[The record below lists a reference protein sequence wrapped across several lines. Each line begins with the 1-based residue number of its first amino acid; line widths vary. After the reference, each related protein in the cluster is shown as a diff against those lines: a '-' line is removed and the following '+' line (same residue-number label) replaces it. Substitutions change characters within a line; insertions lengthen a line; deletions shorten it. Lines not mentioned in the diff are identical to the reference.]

1 MSDESRTV
9 ARVLRE
15 HARTRPAH
23 PLLIC
28 EDERLDYATAHR
40 LSARLARGLIALGV
54 GKGTH
59 IGLLYPDGVD
69 FVVGALAAARI
80 GAVVVPFSTLATTT
94 ELRARLIDADIRILL
109 AADTYRSHN
118 YVRQL
123 TEVVTE
129 TGFGTGDRLLCAAV
143 PQLRHIAISHRKST
157 RDRVRDIA
165 ELDRLADSVDEAL
178 LTAAEDDVAPAD
190 TLAVVYTCGS
200 AGTARGS
207 VHTHG
212 ALLDHQA
219 SLNEIRGV
227 TDTDVLFR
235 DSPFYSIGGFASGL
249 LATLVAGATLHC
261 STTVDTGGATLDPH
275 GTTTDPLGI
284 TFDPNSAPPDIPDRR
299 GSTEAGGVALLGG
312 DGTDRPERRHGFF
325 GRPAPGF
332 GVRVVDPKTG
342 DEVAVGESGELCL
355 RGPYVMQSYYK
366 RGREECFD
374 ADGWFHTGDLVR
386 VDDEGLVHYHGQ
398 RGSRVE
404 PGVSPVEGEQART
417 GNTDSQAREI
427 SHSDTTRR
435 RTLSVAQVS
444 GVPDRGPEAEAVVP
458 RTVDEL
464 VRSRAVANAGQPAV
478 IDPTAHL
485 TYAELDAT
493 TQQLAAAFIEAGIAK
508 GTRVGLVMPNGIAWV
523 RIAIALTR
531 IGAVLVPLSTLLKTP
546 ELIAQLRVA
555 SVQILIAA
563 EEFRGH
569 RYLDGLRTALA
580 LPDDNATILHPELPA
595 LRRIWTVEHTEELP
609 VTPEAAAVARS
620 SAATVTAA
628 DPLTIMFTS
637 GSRGLPKGVIHS
649 HGNAFGAVRSGLT
662 GRCIDGDTRL
672 YLPMPFFWV
681 GGFGGGVLSALLA
694 GATLVTEEIPR
705 PETTLRLLERE
716 RVTLFRGWP
725 DQAEALARRAD
736 SIGADL
742 SALGPGSLDALLPA
756 NQRARPGTRANLF
769 GMTESFGPY
778 CGYPA
783 DTDMPESAF
792 GSCGRPFDGMQVR
805 IADPADGTPAPTGSI
820 GEILLRGPH
829 MLRGMCGRSR
839 EDLLT
844 EDGFYRTGDLGR
856 LDEAGFLFYHGRS
869 DDMFKVSG
877 ATVYPSEVEKALR
890 GVTGV
895 ENAFVTSVDAGRG
908 DQVAAAVVCDRA
920 ATAAR
925 IRADARDLLS
935 AFKIPTIWLLLE
947 SDESI
952 PRGSTGK
959 VDINGLRDLLSRKGY
974 TADELRNEPKP

>member
-1 MSDESRTV
+1 MFD
-9 ARVLRE
+9 
-15 HARTRPAH
+15 
-23 PLLIC
+23 
-28 EDERLDYATAHR
+28 
-40 LSARLARGLIALGV
+40 
-54 GKGTH
+54 
-59 IGLLYPDGVD
+59 
-69 FVVGALAAARI
+69 AAA
-80 GAVVVPFSTLATTT
+80 VVA
-94 ELRARLIDADIRILL
+94 
-109 AADTYRSHN
+109 
-118 YVRQL
+118 
-123 TEVVTE
+123 
-129 TGFGTGDRLLCAAV
+129 
-143 PQLRHIAISHRKST
+143 
-157 RDRVRDIA
+157 
-165 ELDRLADSVDEAL
+165 
-178 LTAAEDDVAPAD
+178 
-190 TLAVVYTCGS
+190 
-200 AGTARGS
+200 
-207 VHTHG
+207 
-212 ALLDHQA
+212 
-219 SLNEIRGV
+219 
-227 TDTDVLFR
+227 
-235 DSPFYSIGGFASGL
+235 
-249 LATLVAGATLHC
+249 
-261 STTVDTGGATLDPH
+261 
-275 GTTTDPLGI
+275 
-284 TFDPNSAPPDIPDRR
+284 
-299 GSTEAGGVALLGG
+299 
-312 DGTDRPERRHGFF
+312 
-325 GRPAPGF
+325 
-332 GVRVVDPKTG
+332 
-342 DEVAVGESGELCL
+342 
-355 RGPYVMQSYYK
+355 
-366 RGREECFD
+366 
-374 ADGWFHTGDLVR
+374 
-386 VDDEGLVHYHGQ
+386 
-398 RGSRVE
+398 
-404 PGVSPVEGEQART
+404 
-417 GNTDSQAREI
+417 
-427 SHSDTTRR
+427 
-435 RTLSVAQVS
+435 
-444 GVPDRGPEAEAVVP
+444 

-478 IDPTAHL
+478 IDPTAQL
-485 TYAELDAT
+485 TYAELDT
-493 TQQLAAAFIEAGIAK
+493 TTEQLAAAFIEAGIAE

-555 SVQILIAA
+555 AVQILVAA

-569 RYLDGLRTALA
+569 RYPDRLRSALA
-580 LPDDNATILHPELPA
+580 LPDDDATILHPELPA
-595 LRRIWTVEHTEELP
+595 LQQIWTVEHTEELP

-649 HGNAFGAVRSGLT
+649 HGNAFGAVRSGLA

-736 SIGADL
+736 SIDADL
-742 SALGPGSLDALLPA
+742 SALRPGSLDALLPA

-792 GSCGRPFDGMQVR
+792 GSCGRAFDGTQVR
-805 IADPADGTPAPTGSI
+805 IADPADGAPAPTGSI

-856 LDEAGFLFYHGRS
+856 VDEAGFLFYHGRS

-877 ATVYPSEVEKALR
+877 ATVYPSEVEKALC
-890 GVTGV
+890 GVAGV
-895 ENAFVTSVDAGRG
+895 ENAFVTSVDEGRG
-908 DQVAAAVVCDRA
+908 DQVAAAVVCERA

-925 IRADARDLLS
+925 IRAGARDLLS

-974 TADELRNEPKP
+974 AADELRSEPTP

>member
-15 HARTRPAH
+15 HARTRPDH

-28 EDERLDYATAHR
+28 EDERLDYASAQR
-40 LSARLARGLIALGV
+40 LSGRLARGMIALGV

-80 GAVVVPFSTLATTT
+80 GAVVVPFSTVATTV
-94 ELRARLIDADIRILL
+94 ELRERLIDADIRILL
-109 AADTYRSHN
+109 AADTYRSHD

-129 TGFGTGDRLLCAAV
+129 LGFAAGDRLLCATV
-143 PQLRHIAISHRKST
+143 PQLRHIAISYRTGT

-165 ELDRLADSVDEAL
+165 DLDHLADSVDEAL
-178 LTAAEDDVAPAD
+178 LTASEDDVAPAD
-190 TLAVVYTCGS
+190 TLAVVYTYGS
-200 AGTARGS
+200 TGAPKGA

-219 SLNEIRGV
+219 SLNDIRGV
-227 TDTDVLFR
+227 SETDVLVR
-235 DSPFYSIGGFASGL
+235 DSPFHSIGGFASGL
-249 LATLVAGATLHC
+249 LATLMAGATLHC
-261 STTVDTGGATLDPH
+261 STAVDTGGASL
-275 GTTTDPLGI
+275 DPLGI
-284 TFDPNSAPPDIPDRR
+284 TFDPQSALPDRP
-299 GSTEAGGVALLGG
+299 GSTEAGGVVLLGG
-312 DGTDRPERRHGFF
+312 DGTDRPEHRRGSF

-332 GVRVVDPKTG
+332 GVRVVDPTTG
-342 DEVAVGESGELCL
+342 DEVAVGGSGELCI

-386 VDDEGLVHYHGQ
+386 VDDEGLVHGPGQ
-398 RGSRVE
+398 RGSRIE
-404 PGVSPVEGEQART
+404 NQDSPRRGEQART
-417 GNTDSQAREI
+417 GITDSRAREI
-427 SHSDTTRR
+427 SDSDTTRR
-435 RTLSVAQVS
+435 RMLSMAQA
-444 GVPDRGPEAEAVVP
+444 PEQDREAAAVVA

-464 VRSRAVANAGQPAV
+464 VRSRAVANAAQPAV

-485 TYAELDAT
+485 TYAELDIT
-493 TQQLAAAFIEAGIAK
+493 TEHLAAAFIEAGIAA
-508 GTRVGLVMPNGIAWV
+508 GTRVGLVMPNGIGWV

-555 SVQILIAA
+555 AVQTLIAT

-569 RYLDGLRTALA
+569 RYADGLRAALA
-580 LPDDNATILHPELPA
+580 LPDDDATILHPELPA
-595 LRRIWTVEHTEELP
+595 LRRIWTVEHTARLP
-609 VTPEAAAVARS
+609 VTPEAAAVART

-649 HGNAFGAVRSGLT
+649 HGNAFGAVRSGLA

-694 GATLVTEEIPR
+694 GATLVTEEIPG

-725 DQAEALARRAD
+725 DQAEALARQAD
-736 SIGADL
+736 SIDADL
-742 SALGPGSLDALLPA
+742 SALRPGSLDALLSA
-756 NQRARPGTRANLF
+756 NHRARPGARANLF

-778 CGYPA
+778 SGYPA

-792 GSCGRPFDGMQVR
+792 GSCGKPFDGMQVR

-925 IRADARDLLS
+925 IRAGARDLLS

-974 TADELRNEPKP
+974 AADELRSEPTP